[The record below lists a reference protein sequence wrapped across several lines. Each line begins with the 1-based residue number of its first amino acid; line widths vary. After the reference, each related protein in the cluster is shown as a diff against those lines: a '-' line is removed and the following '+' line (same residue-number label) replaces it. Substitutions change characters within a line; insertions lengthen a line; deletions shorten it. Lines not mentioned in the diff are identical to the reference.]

1 MIDDC
6 LSERFGAI
14 AVVAV
19 GRFVFL
25 LGGAIAVTCVGVCLA
40 NSSHNSKC
48 YLLFRPM
55 ETCITSGV

>member
-1 MIDDC
+1 MRDDC

-40 NSSHNSKC
+40 NSSHNS
-48 YLLFRPM
+48 
-55 ETCITSGV
+55 